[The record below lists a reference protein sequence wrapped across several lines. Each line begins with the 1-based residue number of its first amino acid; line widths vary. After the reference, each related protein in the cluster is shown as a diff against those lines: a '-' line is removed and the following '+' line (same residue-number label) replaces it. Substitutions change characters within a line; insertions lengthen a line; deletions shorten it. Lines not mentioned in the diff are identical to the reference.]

1 MASMSKYIGPVCRL
15 CRTEGVKLFLR
26 GEKCSS
32 DKCPMVRRPFFP
44 GMHGRERRRKLTEY
58 GLRLRE
64 KQKLKKI
71 YGMREEQFE
80 RFFEIASKQAGM
92 TGDNLLRLLERRLD
106 NVVFRLGFA
115 PSRRAAR
122 QIVNHG
128 HILVNGRKV
137 TTPSYL
143 VDPGDVIEVKPK
155 SKELEMFKALSE
167 SANQVSVPAWLEV
180 DMGNLRGRVVSLP
193 EVEEIDTAKL
203 VNLQL
208 VVEFYSR

>member
-1 MASMSKYIGPVCRL
+1 MSKYIGPICRL
-15 CRTEGVKLFLR
+15 CRTEGVKLFLK

-64 KQKLKKI
+64 KQKLRKI
-71 YGMREEQFE
+71 YGMREKQFE
-80 RFFEIASKQAGM
+80 RFFEMATKQAGM
-92 TGDNLLRLLERRLD
+92 TGDNFLKLLERRLD

-128 HILVNGRKV
+128 HVLVNGKKV

-143 VDPGDVIEVKPK
+143 VDPGDVIEIRPQ
-155 SKELEMFKALSE
+155 SKELEMFKNISSSE
-167 SANQVSVPAWLEV
+167 STISVPSWLEV
-180 DMGNLRGRVVSLP
+180 DIENLRGRVVSLP
-193 EVEEIDTAKL
+193 EIDQIDTARI

>member
-1 MASMSKYIGPVCRL
+1 
-15 CRTEGVKLFLR
+15 
-26 GEKCSS
+26 
-32 DKCPMVRRPFFP
+32 MVRRPFFP

-64 KQKLKKI
+64 KQKLRKI
-71 YGMREEQFE
+71 YGMREKQFE
-80 RFFEIASKQAGM
+80 RFFEMATKQAGM
-92 TGDNLLRLLERRLD
+92 TGDNFLKLLERRLD

-128 HILVNGRKV
+128 HVLVNGKKV

-143 VDPGDVIEVKPK
+143 VDPGDVIEIRPQ
-155 SKELEMFKALSE
+155 SKELEMFKNISSSE
-167 SANQVSVPAWLEV
+167 STISVPSWLEV
-180 DMGNLRGRVVSLP
+180 DIENLRGRVVSLP
-193 EVEEIDTAKL
+193 EIDQIDTARI